1 MNYFLILYKKI
12 NNKYFDLHKKYNKSS
27 ELFEYK
33 EVTKLLDD
41 FFFLIYSQNYEFI
54 ESSLTEFYFQN
65 KRES

>member
-41 FFFLIYSQNYEFI
+41 FFFFNLQSE
-54 ESSLTEFYFQN
+54 L
-65 KRES
+65 